1 MEVNP
6 YSKYLESVMN
16 YLLVVWEIT
25 ITMKFL
31 IWSKHY
37 KLGQKAQNREK
48 NFINVDKFDLV
59 ALTYEKDAT
68 IVIGKDW
75 LT

>member
-37 KLGQKAQNREK
+37 TLGQKAQNREK